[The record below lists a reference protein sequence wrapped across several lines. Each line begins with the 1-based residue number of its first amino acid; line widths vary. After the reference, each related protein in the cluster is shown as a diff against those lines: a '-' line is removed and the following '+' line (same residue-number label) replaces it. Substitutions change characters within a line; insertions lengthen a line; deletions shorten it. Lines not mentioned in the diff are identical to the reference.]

1 MATPSRILVWRIPWT
16 EDPGGLQ
23 YVAFQRVGHDQSDLV
38 HVHNTVI
45 CIMGIQNP
53 EFKSFFFLSQKM
65 VTILNKHFMSGEISL
80 H

>member
-53 EFKSFFFLSQKM
+53 EFKSFFFSFSEDGY
-65 VTILNKHFMSGEISL
+65 NFE
-80 H
+80 